1 MTVGPDVRDHVVGVL
16 GGTGAQGTGLA
27 RRFAAQGLRV
37 LIGSRDGDRALRI
50 ARELGQGVR
59 GLANRDC
66 AAEADIV
73 VVAVPWSGHAP
84 LLGELAHA
92 LDGKVV
98 VDCVNPLGFDD
109 RGPHIVRVDEGSA
122 AEQAQALLPRSRVVA
137 AFNHVSAALLNDP
150 AVDSVDSDVLVL
162 GDDRE
167 ATDLVRALADTVPGM
182 RGVYAGRL
190 RNAGQVEAL
199 TANLVAINR
208 RYRTHAGIRVTGI

>member
-1 MTVGPDVRDHVVGVL
+1 MNVGPDVRHHVVGVL

-27 RRFAAQGLRV
+27 RRFAAQELRV
-37 LIGSRDGDRALRI
+37 LIGSRDGDRAVRV

-59 GLANRDC
+59 GMANRDC

-73 VVAVPWSGHAP
+73 VVAVPWSGHAR
-84 LLGELAHA
+84 LLSELADA
-92 LDGKVV
+92 LEGKVV
-98 VDCVNPLGFDD
+98 VDCVNPVGFDD
-109 RGPHIVRVDEGSA
+109 RGPHVVRVDEGSA
-122 AEQAQALLPRSRVVA
+122 AEQAQALLPGSRVVA

-150 AVDSVDSDVLVL
+150 AVDAIDSDVLVL
-162 GDDRE
+162 GDDRN
-167 ATDLVRALADTVPGM
+167 ATDLVRVLADTVPGM

-199 TANLVAINR
+199 TANLLAINR

>member
-1 MTVGPDVRDHVVGVL
+1 MNVGPDVRHHVVGVL

-27 RRFAAQGLRV
+27 RRFAVQELRV
-37 LIGSRDGDRALRI
+37 LIGSRDGDRAVRV

-59 GLANRDC
+59 GMANRDC

-73 VVAVPWSGHAP
+73 VVAVPWSGHAR
-84 LLGELAHA
+84 LLSELADA
-92 LDGKVV
+92 LEGKVV
-98 VDCVNPLGFDD
+98 VDCVNPVGFDD
-109 RGPHIVRVDEGSA
+109 RGPHVVRVDEGSA
-122 AEQAQALLPRSRVVA
+122 AEQAQALLPGSRVVA

-150 AVDSVDSDVLVL
+150 AVDAIDSDVLVL
-162 GDDRE
+162 GDDRN
-167 ATDLVRALADTVPGM
+167 ATDLVRVLADTVPGM

-199 TANLVAINR
+199 TANLLAINR